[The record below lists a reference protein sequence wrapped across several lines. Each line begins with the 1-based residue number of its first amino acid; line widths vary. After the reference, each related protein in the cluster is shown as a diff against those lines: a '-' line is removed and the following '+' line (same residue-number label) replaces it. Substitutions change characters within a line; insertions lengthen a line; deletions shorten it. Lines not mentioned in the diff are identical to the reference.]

1 MHPVISHMKRNNSI
15 VQICVSKLSKASR
28 KSEKVPD
35 WLEPTWGGGF
45 CMNY

>member
-1 MHPVISHMKRNNSI
+1 MHPVISHLTKNNSI

-35 WLEPTWGGGF
+35 WLETT
-45 CMNY
+45 